1 MVSSDFNLKRKPLL
15 LPVLPLLAIVFWFCT
30 EQAHEQITVKGE
42 ETASLQALPE
52 NSIRIKGLVFGEQ
65 GPLEDA
71 KVATSDNIA
80 VAVTDQEG
88 YFEIDVPEGS
98 GITFSANGYAPL
110 EWRRQIRVRENNAPL
125 TIGIRLYR

>member
-42 ETASLQALPE
+42 ETASIQVLPE
-52 NSIRIKGLVFGEQ
+52 NSIRIMGLVFGEQ

-71 KVATSDNIA
+71 KVATSDNFA
-80 VAVTDQEG
+80 ATVTDREG
-88 YFEIDVPEGS
+88 YFEIDVAEGS
-98 GITFSANGYAPL
+98 QLIFSSHGYAPL

-125 TIGIRLYR
+125 TIGVRLYR